1 MDGKWATPIQD
12 GDAPGERGTLE
23 ADSTISAV
31 RIQNGK
37 QGDVKNLAEANAQA
51 AIDSA
56 ATGGTH

>member
-1 MDGKWATPIQD
+1 M
-12 GDAPGERGTLE
+12 
-23 ADSTISAV
+23 

-37 QGDVKNLAEANAQA
+37 QGEVKNLAEANAQA